1 MIHKLQSLKV
11 RMPLIIIGL
20 FVLAI
25 AVLVVVTQ
33 VMVTNTIN
41 KVTYSGFD
49 NTVMGYASLMDTWFE
64 DQLDIAKVYV
74 KSDPVRNYLTMRT
87 EETRDAAL
95 IRLRVF
101 NEDNQ
106 YTINMGITDI
116 NGNVLIDASN
126 ASLIGQNVFSIH
138 PDLRQK
144 VQGNRDAAFGD
155 NITRSLT
162 TGGWSLV
169 LISKVHD
176 RVNNRVIGYLYYML
190 DWSYLIKERVEQLVI
205 GETGA
210 LFCADD
216 TLTIKIHSKIESINS
231 TLPQDFSKTFEDKK
245 GIINYV
251 FNGEDRVAA
260 YTTLT
265 YRPWVLGISMT
276 KQEIEKDNVRVV
288 RAIIIIS
295 LVSII
300 IMAILVSLFIKS
312 ITTPLGLITG
322 LSKEIAD
329 GDLRTTKQK
338 IHRKDELG
346 ELSNAFVAMRKKLV
360 ATIHKVEDS
369 ANQISAA
376 AKELA
381 EQNTDLSRRTE
392 SQAASI
398 EETSAS
404 MNEISNNIRQSSN
417 DSVNG
422 NKMIMDSKDSI
433 ENAGNIISET
443 TKNIEEVHE
452 ASSKIKD
459 ITKIIEDIAFQTNIL
474 ALNASV
480 EAARAGEQGKGFA
493 VVASEVRNL
502 AQTTQTSVKSITDL
516 IENVYN
522 KIDKATET
530 ARESQ
535 TIFVEIQNKIDE
547 ASTMMQNIS
556 HSAVEQQSGID
567 QIKIAIE
574 EMDTTT
580 QRNAAL
586 VEEATASAD
595 VLFSQ
600 SKELM
605 DAIHIFQ
612 LPENNSDR

>member
-64 DQLDIAKVYV
+64 DQLDISKVYV

-169 LISKVHD
+169 LISKVYD

-210 LFCADD
+210 LFCVDE
-216 TLTIKIHSKIESINS
+216 TLTIKIHSKIENINS
-231 TLPQDFSKTFEDKK
+231 TAPQDFSKAFEDKK

-265 YRPWVLGISMT
+265 YRPWVLGVSMT

-346 ELSNAFVAMRKKLV
+346 ELSSAFVAMRKKLV

-452 ASSKIKD
+452 ASSKIKA

>member
-74 KSDPVRNYLTMRT
+74 KSDHVRNYLTMRT

-95 IRLRVF
+95 TRLRVF
-101 NEDNQ
+101 NDDNQ

-231 TLPQDFSKTFEDKK
+231 TLPQDFSKAFEDKK

-346 ELSNAFVAMRKKLV
+346 ELSNAFVSMRKKLV

>member
-95 IRLRVF
+95 TRLRVF

-126 ASLIGQNVFSIH
+126 ASLIGQNIFSIH

-169 LISKVHD
+169 LISKVYD

-210 LFCADD
+210 LFCVDD
-216 TLTIKIHSKIESINS
+216 TLTIKIHSKIENINS
-231 TLPQDFSKTFEDKK
+231 TAPQDFSKTFEDKK

-265 YRPWVLGISMT
+265 YRPWVLGVSMT

-338 IHRKDELG
+338 IFRKDELG

>member
-95 IRLRVF
+95 TRLRVF

-126 ASLIGQNVFSIH
+126 ASLIGQNIFSIH

-169 LISKVHD
+169 LISKVYD

-190 DWSYLIKERVEQLVI
+190 DWSYLIRERVEQLDI

-210 LFCADD
+210 LFCVDD
-216 TLTIKIHSKIESINS
+216 TLTIKIHSKIENINS
-231 TLPQDFSKTFEDKK
+231 TAPQDFSKTFEDKK

-265 YRPWVLGISMT
+265 YRPWVLGVSMT

-312 ITTPLGLITG
+312 ITTPLGLLTG

-346 ELSNAFVAMRKKLV
+346 ELSDAFVSMRKKLV

>member
-41 KVTYSGFD
+41 KVTYTGFD

-64 DQLDIAKVYV
+64 DQLDISKVYV

-95 IRLRVF
+95 TRLRVF
-101 NEDNQ
+101 NGDNQ

-116 NGNVLIDASN
+116 NGNILIDASN

-162 TGGWSLV
+162 TGGWCLV

>member
-41 KVTYSGFD
+41 KVTYTGFD

-64 DQLDIAKVYV
+64 DQLDIAEVYV

-95 IRLRVF
+95 TRLRVF
-101 NEDNQ
+101 NDDNQ

-126 ASLIGQNVFSIH
+126 ASLIGQNIFSIH

-144 VQGNRDAAFGD
+144 MQGNRDAAFGD

-162 TGGWSLV
+162 TGGWALV
-169 LISKVHD
+169 LISKVYD

-210 LFCADD
+210 LFCIDE
-216 TLTIKIHSKIESINS
+216 TLTIKIHSKIENINS
-231 TLPQDFSKTFEDKK
+231 TAPQDFSKAFEDKK

-265 YRPWVLGISMT
+265 YRPWVLGVSMS

-338 IHRKDELG
+338 IFRKDELG

>member
-41 KVTYSGFD
+41 KVTYTGFD

-95 IRLRVF
+95 TRLRVF
-101 NEDNQ
+101 NGDNQ

-162 TGGWSLV
+162 TGGWNLV

-231 TLPQDFSKTFEDKK
+231 TLPQDFSKAFEDKK

>member
-1 MIHKLQSLKV
+1 MLHQLQSLKV
-11 RMPLIIIGL
+11 RMPLIIIAL
-20 FVLAI
+20 FTVSI
-25 AVLVVVTQ
+25 IVLVIVTE
-33 VMVTNTIN
+33 VMVSNTIT
-41 KVTYSGFD
+41 KTTYTGFD

-64 DQLDIAKVYV
+64 SQSDISQVYI

-95 IRLRVF
+95 TRLRVF
-101 NEDNQ
+101 NEDNE
-106 YTINMGITDI
+106 YSINMGLTDI
-116 NGNVLIDASN
+116 NGNVLIDSDN
-126 ASLIGQNVFSIH
+126 ETLVGQNMFNIH
-138 PDLRQK
+138 PDLRDKIQTD
-144 VQGNRDAAFGD
+144 REAYYGD

-162 TGGWSLV
+162 TGGWALV
-169 LISKVHD
+169 SVSKVIS
-176 RVNNRVIGYLYYML
+176 NGRVIGYLYYML
-190 DWSYLIKERVEQLVI
+190 DWTSLIRTRIEQLII

-210 LFCADD
+210 LFCIDKN
-216 TLTIKIHSKIESINS
+216 LTVKIHNKIENINT
-231 TLPQDFSKTFEDKK
+231 TLPQDFTRAFETKT
-245 GIINYV
+245 GIIDYV
-251 FNGEDRVAA
+251 FNGEDRIAA
-260 YTTLT
+260 YTTLNSM
-265 YRPWVLGISMT
+265 PWVLGISMT
-276 KQEIEKDNVRVV
+276 NEEIERDNRRVI
-288 RAIIIIS
+288 RAIIIIAI
-295 LVSII
+295 VSIVVISI
-300 IMAILVSLFIKS
+300 IVSIFIKS
-312 ITTPLGLITG
+312 ITTPLGLLTG

-346 ELSNAFVAMRKKLV
+346 ELSNAFVAMRKKV
-360 ATIHKVEDS
+360 VDTIYKVEES
-369 ANQISAA
+369 ANHISAA

-417 DSVNG
+417 DSING
-422 NKMIMDSKDSI
+422 NKMILDSKDAI
-433 ENAGNIISET
+433 ENAGNIITET

-535 TIFVEIQNKIDE
+535 TIFVEIQHKIDE

-595 VLFSQ
+595 VLFASRR
-600 SKELM
+600 
-605 DAIHIFQ
+605 
-612 LPENNSDR
+612 N

>member
-64 DQLDIAKVYV
+64 DQLDIAEVYV

-87 EETRDAAL
+87 EETRNAAL
-95 IRLRVF
+95 TRLRVF
-101 NEDNQ
+101 NGDNQ

-126 ASLIGQNVFSIH
+126 ASLIGQNIFSIH

-169 LISKVHD
+169 LISKVYD

-360 ATIHKVEDS
+360 TTIHKVEDS

>member
-41 KVTYSGFD
+41 RVTYTGFD

-126 ASLIGQNVFSIH
+126 ASLIGQNIFSIH

-169 LISKVHD
+169 LISKVYD

-210 LFCADD
+210 LFCVDD
-216 TLTIKIHSKIESINS
+216 TLTIKIHSKIENINS
-231 TLPQDFSKTFEDKK
+231 TAPQDFSKAFEDKK

-251 FNGEDRVAA
+251 FNGEDRIAA

-265 YRPWVLGISMT
+265 YRPWVLGISMS

-338 IHRKDELG
+338 IFRKDELG